1 MPFSRKGT
9 LERRAAQLGAQVTAA
24 AEGQVVADAPARAPR
39 ESAWSALGLAERAAL
54 VGTALVVLAALAGP
68 LLSPYSAI
76 IPSGAPLQAPGS
88 AGHLFGTDVLGMDLG
103 TRILAGMQRSLGA
116 ALVVTL
122 VAAVFGSFIGVVAGF
137 FGGILDT
144 VLMRV
149 TDLFL
154 AFPATIIAMALAA
167 ALGQSIGSAIV
178 GITVVWWPLY
188 ARLVR
193 GEVRRVAAL
202 PHVLAARV
210 SGVRG
215 WRLLARHVVPAVTP
229 TIAVTASLDIGAV
242 VMTLAALSFIGL
254 GTPAPAPELGRMAS
268 DGMKYFLNAW
278 WVSVL
283 PSLAIGLLAF
293 LFNYAGD
300 ALRAALRRTGV

>member
-1 MPFSRKGT
+1 MPFSRKAT
-9 LERRAAQLGAQVTAA
+9 LERRTADLAATGDEPAATSPKDGAWA
-24 AEGQVVADAPARAPR
+24 GMGR
-39 ESAWSALGLAERAAL
+39 AERAAL
-54 VGTALVVLAALAGP
+54 IAGSLVVLAALVGP
-68 LLSPYSAI
+68 ALSPYSVI
-76 IPSGAPLQAPGS
+76 IPSGAPLLAPGS
-88 AGHLFGTDVLGMDLG
+88 AGHLFGTDALGMDLG
-103 TRILAGMQRSLGA
+103 TRLLAGMQRSLGA
-116 ALVVTL
+116 ALAVTL
-122 VAAVFGSFIGVVAGF
+122 VAAVLGSFIGVVAGF
-137 FGGILDT
+137 FGGVLDT

-167 ALGQSIGSAIV
+167 ALGQSLGSAIV

-193 GEVRRVAAL
+193 GEVRRVATL

-242 VMTLAALSFIGL
+242 IMTLAALSFIGL

-268 DGMKYFLNAW
+268 DGMKYFLNSW
-278 WVSVL
+278 WVAVL

>member
-1 MPFSRKGT
+1 MWSS
-9 LERRAAQLGAQVTAA
+9 LGGAEKASLLGVVT
-24 AEGQVVADAPARAPR
+24 
-39 ESAWSALGLAERAAL
+39 
-54 VGTALVVLAALAGP
+54 VVLACIIGP
-68 LLSPYSAI
+68 LVIPYSAI
-76 IPSGAPLQAPGS
+76 IPSGLPMLEPFS
-88 AGHLFGTDVLGMDLG
+88 DGHLLGTDTLGMDMGARL
-103 TRILAGMQRSLGA
+103 LSGMQRSLFA
-116 ALVVTL
+116 AVVVT
-122 VAAVFGSFIGVVAGF
+122 VIAAVIGSIIGVIAGYW
-137 FGGILDT
+137 GGVLDNI
-144 VLMRV
+144 LMRV

-154 AFPATIIAMALAA
+154 AFPATIIAMAVAA
-167 ALGQSIGSAIV
+167 ALGQSLGSAMF

-193 GEVRRVAAL
+193 GEVRRIAAL

-210 SGVRG
+210 SGVKG
-215 WRLLARHVVPAVTP
+215 WRLLARHVTPAVTP
-229 TIAVTASLDIGAV
+229 TIGVTASLDIGAV

-278 WVSVL
+278 WIAVL

-300 ALRAALRRTGV
+300 ALRVVLRRNGV

>member
-1 MPFSRKGT
+1 MLFSR
-9 LERRAAQLGAQVTAA
+9 RRALATLTVDGS
-24 AEGQVVADAPARAPR
+24 PPPR
-39 ESAWSALGLAERAAL
+39 DGLWSALGGAERASLVGVAAVTVLAL
-54 VGTALVVLAALAGP
+54 VGPWLMPHSP
-68 LLSPYSAI
+68 L
-76 IPSGAPLQAPGS
+76 IPSGATMLPPLSPD
-88 AGHLFGTDVLGMDLG
+88 HLLGTDTLGMDMASRLVS
-103 TRILAGMQRSLGA
+103 GMQRSLFA
-116 ALVVTL
+116 AVVVT
-122 VAAVFGSFIGVVAGF
+122 AISAVIGTVIGVLAGF
-137 FGGILDT
+137 RGGWLDN

-154 AFPATIIAMALAA
+154 AFPATIIAMAIAA
-167 ALGQSIGSAIV
+167 ALGQSLGSAMV
-178 GITVVWWPLY
+178 GITLVWWPLY

-193 GEVRRVAAL
+193 GEIRRVVAL
-202 PHVLAARV
+202 PHVQAARV

-215 WRLLARHVVPAVTP
+215 WRLLVRHVTPAVTP
-229 TIAVTASLDIGAV
+229 TIGVTASLDIGAV

-278 WVSVL
+278 WIAVL

-300 ALRAALRRTGV
+300 ALRVALRRKGV

>member
-1 MPFSRKGT
+1 MPFSRKAT
-9 LERRAAQLGAQVTAA
+9 LERRAADL
-24 AEGQVVADAPARAPR
+24 AEGDPDATAPR
-39 ESAWSALGLAERAAL
+39 HGAWAGLGRAERAAL
-54 VGTALVVLAALAGP
+54 VAGAFVVLAALVGP
-68 LLSPYSAI
+68 VLSPYSVI
-76 IPSGAPLQAPGS
+76 IPSGTPLLPPGS
-88 AGHLFGTDVLGMDLG
+88 AGHLLGTDALGMDLG
-103 TRILAGMQRSLGA
+103 TRLLAGMQRSLGA
-116 ALVVTL
+116 ALAVTL
-122 VAAVFGSFIGVVAGF
+122 VAAALGSFIGVVAGF
-137 FGGILDT
+137 FGGVLDT

-167 ALGQSIGSAIV
+167 ALGQSLGSAIV

-193 GEVRRVAAL
+193 GEVRRVATL

-242 VMTLAALSFIGL
+242 IMTLAALSFIGL

-268 DGMKYFLNAW
+268 DGMKYFLTSW

-300 ALRAALRRTGV
+300 ALRATLRRTGV